1 MEKWL
6 VEVETIMKKSLA
18 LSIDLA
24 CDEFFKIER
33 RQWLRNWPGQ
43 TILTVNQI
51 TWVMA
56 MEEAIENGGGPA
68 IASVLS
74 TWRSCLDV
82 VDTVRGDI
90 PKLLQGTLG
99 GLVVMDVHNRD
110 ITEWLSKTSINTV
123 SEFDWQAQ
131 LQILLGQQ
139 RRVLANGKTRDHP
152 LPHDQRHDLV
162 CLRIHGQLWEISH
175 HTFDG

>member
-74 TWRSCLDV
+74 QRVEELLDV
-82 VDTVRGDI
+82 VDTVLTQR
-90 PKLLQGTLG
+90 Q
-99 GLVVMDVHNRD
+99 MQ
-110 ITEWLSKTSINTV
+110 INFST
-123 SEFDWQAQ
+123 
-131 LQILLGQQ
+131 
-139 RRVLANGKTRDHP
+139 
-152 LPHDQRHDLV
+152 
-162 CLRIHGQLWEISH
+162 
-175 HTFDG
+175 

>member
-1 MEKWL
+1 MGSPFLLRGHSDSVATRGRGSPAVPSLMVMTASMRCRVDGGGGRHAIIEFETSESRDARRAGGNVEKWL

-56 MEEAIENGGGPA
+56 MEEAIENGGWPA

-74 TWRSCLDV
+74 RRVEELLDV
-82 VDTVRGDI
+82 VDTR
-90 PKLLQGTLG
+90 
-99 GLVVMDVHNRD
+99 
-110 ITEWLSKTSINTV
+110 
-123 SEFDWQAQ
+123 
-131 LQILLGQQ
+131 
-139 RRVLANGKTRDHP
+139 
-152 LPHDQRHDLV
+152 
-162 CLRIHGQLWEISH
+162 
-175 HTFDG
+175 